1 MATARDL
8 GVILL
13 ELLEQ
18 TPEWDVGELTVR
30 CPQATW
36 NQVFLALDQ
45 LSRSGQATL
54 RQQGLGQYKVGL
66 ALQRQTANRVLSQHH
81 A

>member
-1 MATARDL
+1 MATAQDL
-8 GVILL
+8 GVTLL

-18 TPEWDVGELTVR
+18 TQECDVDELRVH

-45 LSRSGQATL
+45 LSRSGQVTL
-54 RQQGLGQYKVGL
+54 QQQGPGRYKVGL
-66 ALQRQTANRVLSQHH
+66 ASQREAASRVLSQHH

>member
-1 MATARDL
+1 MATAQDL
-8 GVILL
+8 GVTLL
-13 ELLEQ
+13 ELLKQ
-18 TPEWDVGELTVR
+18 SPECDVEELMTY

-45 LSRSGQATL
+45 LSRSGQVTL
-54 RQQGLGQYKVGL
+54 RQQGPGQYKVGP
-66 ALQRQTANRVLSQHH
+66 APQREAASRVLSQQH

>member
-8 GVILL
+8 GVTLL
-13 ELLEQ
+13 QLLEQ
-18 TPEWDVGELTVR
+18 TPECDVDELTVH
-30 CPQATW
+30 CAQATW

-45 LSRSGQATL
+45 LSRSGQVTL
-54 RQQGLGQYKVGL
+54 RQQGPGRYKVGL
-66 ALQRQTANRVLSQHH
+66 AQQRESVNRVLSPHH